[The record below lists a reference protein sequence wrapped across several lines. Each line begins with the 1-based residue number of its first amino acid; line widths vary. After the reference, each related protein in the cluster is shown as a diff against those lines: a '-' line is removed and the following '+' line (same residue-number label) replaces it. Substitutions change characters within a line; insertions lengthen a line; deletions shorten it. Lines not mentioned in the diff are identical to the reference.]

1 MGKINCETCKKKCTG
16 NALRVQDKYFHEEC
30 FKCTVCST
38 SLASGGF
45 FLKDGS
51 YYCTNDYQKAFGT
64 KCASCGDY
72 VEGEV
77 VSALGNTYHQ
87 DCFFCGRCR
96 QPFPAGEKVSFTGH
110 EYLCSKCIQIP
121 EVMIQAKDED
131 VKKKTNEN
139 EEPSVDSG
147 QKCAGCEQEL
157 IEGQALIA
165 LEKPWHICCFKCTA
179 CDGVLHGEYMG
190 KDGLPY
196 CEKDYQKLFG
206 VRCVHCD
213 LYITGKVLQAGND
226 HHFHPSCARCSKCGD
241 PFGDGEEM
249 YMQGGA
255 IWHPSCGPAP
265 EETLADN
272 YINGQT
278 KEEYVVDGQVLKHA
292 VGRSYSSSTS
302 RSSSASPHGSLTRKY
317 GHKRMGSYPE
327 KENLLSKDLNHV
339 YTISYLTAEPTQGY
353 LRRPVQPYPPKS
365 PQFHRP
371 PDHIVKRTTVF
382 RTPVSR
388 QGMSFLVESIQASV
402 PRPRSP
408 YMNNEEPIEMSHYPG
423 AQRPKPT
430 EVARIERDDFPAP
443 PFPYADSE
451 CKRRWSGSS
460 KDFEVDENQDVKEKE
475 EERVKEDPRL
485 KKEEEELSKI
495 ASGIGKVFLKTVQE
509 REKMRAWKMNHI
521 DPRSASRTPSA
532 SREVPIKLRYDSPVN
547 ASPSRAMDRPRPWEE
562 EEFDRGSSNRSSLG
576 KSGRVTPTYN
586 VVSSLRIAPKPG
598 YGFATKSATLPVGG
612 RDYGTGDITFGKLM
626 NIQNADF
633 SSARS
638 DVSGTSEQ
646 DEQALNHNSDGVS
659 RSTPISDVCGG
670 FHYASYGPHWRSSM
684 PNVNFHLSNEPPKL
698 YPYHLLITSN
708 YRLPP
713 DVDRCHLEFCME
725 SLCYSHLSNE
735 EFHQIFHMSRLQFY
749 RMPEWRRN
757 YLKRRAKLF

>member
-1 MGKINCETCKKKCTG
+1 MGKINCESCKKKCTG

-45 FLKDGS
+45 FLKDSS

-64 KCASCGDY
+64 KCAACGDY

-87 DCFFCGRCR
+87 NCFFCGRCR
-96 QPFPAGEKVSFTGH
+96 QPFPTGEKVSFTGQ

-121 EVMIQAKDED
+121 EVMIQAKDEN
-131 VKKKTNEN
+131 VQEKPNET

-157 IEGQALIA
+157 KEGQALIA
-165 LEKPWHICCFKCTA
+165 LEKPWHISCFKCTA
-179 CDGVLHGEYMG
+179 CDAVLHGEYMG
-190 KDGLPY
+190 KFMKWTYIFYRGLMLVVPSS
-196 CEKDYQKLFG
+196 
-206 VRCVHCD
+206 VN
-213 LYITGKVLQAGND
+213 AGDD

-265 EETLADN
+265 EEKLVDG

-278 KEEYVVDGQVLKHA
+278 KEEDMVDGQHA
-292 VGRSYSSSTS
+292 VGPSYSSSTS
-302 RSSSASPHGSLTRKY
+302 SSSSASPHGSLTRKY
-317 GHKRMGSYPE
+317 GHKHTGSYPE
-327 KENLLSKDLNHV
+327 KENLLSKDLSRV

-353 LRRPVQPYPPKS
+353 LRRPIQPYPPKS
-365 PQFHRP
+365 PQFYRP
-371 PDHIVKRTTVF
+371 PDHVVKRTTVS
-382 RTPVSR
+382 RTPASK

-430 EVARIERDDFPAP
+430 EVAKIERDDFPAP

-451 CKRRWSGSS
+451 CRRRWSGSS
-460 KDFEVDENQDVKEKE
+460 KDFEVDETTDMNE
-475 EERVKEDPRL
+475 EEGVKEDPRL

-495 ASGIGKVFLKTVQE
+495 SSGIGKVFLKTVQE
-509 REKMRAWKMNHI
+509 REKIRAWKMTHV

-532 SREVPIKLRYDSPVN
+532 NREVPVKLRYDSPVN

-586 VVSSLRIAPKPG
+586 VVSSLRSAPKPG

-612 RDYGTGDITFGKLM
+612 RDYGTEDITFGKLM
-626 NIQNADF
+626 NMQNADF

-646 DEQALNHNSDGVS
+646 DEQALNHNDNSVS
-659 RSTPISDVCGG
+659 CSTPISDIRGG
-670 FHYASYGPHWRSSM
+670 FRYASYGPHWRSSM
-684 PNVNFHLSNEPPKL
+684 PNVNFHLSNEPPK
-698 YPYHLLITSN
+698 
-708 YRLPP
+708 
-713 DVDRCHLEFCME
+713 
-725 SLCYSHLSNE
+725 
-735 EFHQIFHMSRLQFY
+735 
-749 RMPEWRRN
+749 
-757 YLKRRAKLF
+757 